1 MGPELLQRTTE
12 IKEIEENLGSYCLN
26 QIKAAPYALEVID
39 SSDIA
44 SNDPSL
50 IAVKETDVYRLRRGL
65 CLPCAAATCINRVK
79 RKRLIGDSDGLLK
92 VGDFFRFLLP
102 FHGIKGVIDPKTGK
116 EFSGGWL
123 VSTPEGDVYHHAIIA
138 FSKAL
143 GVAGKPVK
151 GFKSIAEFSPVIDN
165 GGALA
170 VSLDNRF
177 VIEQTLRN
185 NPQLVAYSDDGR
197 KRPRIL
203 IEDKEGLSFRE
214 FEEGRHVVA
223 VLAVDKRKTILSDS
237 FFLPQMEKSLLL
249 ELETAVVDNYLN
261 YETNGLSRGIAFSL
275 NPEIDRLID
284 PNYLFPVAIPEQVV
298 GSIRQHFQPSDASL
312 TLRSC

>member
-1 MGPELLQRTTE
+1 MGPESFQRTSE
-12 IKEIEENLGSYCLN
+12 IKEIEENLELYCLN
-26 QIKAAPYALEVID
+26 QAEAASHALKIID
-39 SSDIA
+39 SSNIV

-65 CLPCAAATCINRVK
+65 CLPCAAAACINRVNK
-79 RKRLIGDSDGLLK
+79 KRLIGDSDGPLK

-143 GVAGKPVK
+143 GVTGKTVK
-151 GFKSIAEFSPVIDN
+151 GFKSIAEFFPVVDN

-170 VSLDNRF
+170 ISLDNRF

-203 IEDKEGLSFRE
+203 IEDGEGLSFRE

-223 VLAVDKRKTILSDS
+223 ILAVNERKTILSDS
-237 FFLPQMEKSLLL
+237 FFLPQMKKGLLL
-249 ELETAVVDNYLN
+249 EIETAVVDNYLN
-261 YETNGLSRGIAFSL
+261 YKTSGLSRGIVFSL
-275 NPEIDRLID
+275 NSEIDQLID

-298 GSIRQHFQPSDASL
+298 GSIRQYFQPSDASL
-312 TLRSC
+312 ILKSS